1 MFQAE
6 YGVVLQV
13 TRDLPG
19 LQETEVQVG
28 EETARALNYPA
39 LTGRIKK
46 GDWVLLNT
54 TAVRLQLGTG
64 GYHFVMGIAGS
75 GEKKAP
81 AGGGHIMKLRYT
93 PWQIKVQAAEEEESP
108 HHQAIKDFTS
118 LEGIPV
124 LVGGLHSM
132 IVPALLAYR
141 AQQAAPVRVTYIM
154 TDGAALPLPFS
165 RLVRKLK
172 EYGLLQTTI
181 TCGHAFGGDLE
192 TVNFYSALAAAK
204 AAAGAGLILAAMG
217 PGIVG
222 TGTRY
227 GFSGIEQAYML
238 EAVERLGGKPVAIP
252 RVSFADPR
260 PRHRGLSHHSRTVL
274 AELTYAK
281 AFIAFPR
288 WPDERGQIL
297 AGQIREERL
306 AGKHRVFLV
315 DPPPLAGLFAGYDD
329 LEVKTMGRSWRED
342 PAFFATAAA
351 AGVLAAALAAG
362 KEDELEEI
370 ASTGEN

>member
-1 MFQAE
+1 MFQVE
-6 YGVVLQV
+6 YGVVLRV

-19 LQETEVQVG
+19 LQEAVVQVG
-28 EETARALNYPA
+28 EETAPALNYPA
-39 LTGRIKK
+39 LTGRVKK
-46 GDWVLLNT
+46 GDRVTLNT

-64 GYHFVMGIAGS
+64 GYHFVMGVEGAVG
-75 GEKKAP
+75 GAVAKGVA
-81 AGGGHIMKLRYT
+81 AGGHIMKLRYT
-93 PWQIKVQAAEEEESP
+93 PWQVKVRAAEEEESP
-108 HHQAIKDFTS
+108 HHQEIKGFSS
-118 LEGIPV
+118 LDGIPV

-132 IVPALLAYR
+132 IAPALLAYR
-141 AQQAAPVRVTYIM
+141 ALQAAPVRVAYIM

-172 EYGLLQTTI
+172 ECGLLQTTI

-260 PRHRGLSHHSRTVL
+260 PRHHGSVTTAEPSVATHLCQGVYWLS
-274 AELTYAK
+274 
-281 AFIAFPR
+281 R
-288 WPDERGQIL
+288 WRDERGQLWPGRSARNGWSSTGI
-297 AGQIREERL
+297 
-306 AGKHRVFLV
+306 FV
-315 DPPPLAGLFAGYDD
+315 DP
-329 LEVKTMGRSWRED
+329 
-342 PAFFATAAA
+342 A
-351 AGVLAAALAAG
+351 AGRFCRV
-362 KEDELEEI
+362 
-370 ASTGEN
+370 

>member
-1 MFQAE
+1 MFQTE
-6 YGVVLQV
+6 YGVVLRV
-13 TRDLPG
+13 TRDLPD
-19 LQETEVQVG
+19 LQEAVVQVG

-39 LTGRIKK
+39 LTAQVKK
-46 GDWVLLNT
+46 GDRVLLNT

-64 GYHFVMGIAGS
+64 GYHFIMGIAGAA
-75 GEKKAP
+75 EKGA
-81 AGGGHIMKLRYT
+81 AAGGHIMKLRYT
-93 PWQIKVQAAEEEESP
+93 PWQIKVRAAEEEESP
-108 HHQAIKDFTS
+108 HHQRIKSFAS
-118 LEGIPV
+118 LDGTPV
-124 LVGGLHSM
+124 IVGGLHSM
-132 IVPALLAYR
+132 IAPALLAYR
-141 AQQAAPVRVTYIM
+141 ALQAAPVRVAYIM

-172 EYGLLQTTI
+172 AYGQLQTPI

-260 PRHRGLSHHSRTVL
+260 SRHRGLSHHSRTVL
-274 AELTYAK
+274 SQLTYAK

-288 WPDERGQIL
+288 WHDERGRLL
-297 AGQIREERL
+297 AGQIRDERL
-306 AGKHRVFLV
+306 AGKHRVFFV
-315 DPPPLAGLFAGYDD
+315 DPPPLAGLFAGYD
-329 LEVKTMGRSWRED
+329 LEVKTMGRSWQED
-342 PAFFATAAA
+342 PSFFETAAVS
-351 AGVLAAALAAG
+351 GILAAALDAG
-362 KEDELEEI
+362 KEDELERVKPG
-370 ASTGEN
+370 S

>member
-6 YGVVLQV
+6 YGVVIRII
-13 TRDLPG
+13 RDLPD
-19 LQETEVQVG
+19 LQEVVVQAG
-28 EETARALNYPA
+28 EETARALNYPV

-46 GDWVLLNT
+46 GDRGLLNT

-64 GYHFVMGIAGS
+64 GYHFIMGIEGA
-75 GEKKAP
+75 GEKGVA
-81 AGGGHIMKLRYT
+81 AGGHIMKLRYT
-93 PWQIKVQAAEEEESP
+93 PWQIKVSAAEEEESP
-108 HHQAIKDFTS
+108 YHQRIKDFSS
-118 LEGIPV
+118 LGGIPV
-124 LVGGLHSM
+124 IIGGLHSM
-132 IVPALLAYR
+132 IAPALLAYR
-141 AQQAAPVRVTYIM
+141 ALQPAPVRVAYIM
-154 TDGAALPLPFS
+154 TDSAALPLPFS

-222 TGTRY
+222 TKTRY

-274 AELTYAK
+274 AELTYAR
-281 AFIAFPR
+281 AYVAFPR
-288 WPDERGQIL
+288 WHDERGQFL
-297 AGQIREERL
+297 AGQIRAEQL
-306 AGKHRVFLV
+306 AGKHRVYFV
-315 DPPPLAGLFAGYDD
+315 NPPPLAGLFTGYD
-329 LEVKTMGRSWRED
+329 LEVKTMGRSWQED
-342 PAFFATAAA
+342 PSFFETAAA
-351 AGVLAAALAAG
+351 AGVLAAAVAAG
-362 KEDELEEI
+362 KEGELERM
-370 ASTGEN
+370 EN